1 MQVYMSSKNQLDSEG
16 NNPYPKTDNSG
27 VVLALNEATSVLP
40 RRRWGRADEARRPLA
55 IVS

>member
-27 VVLALNEATSVLP
+27 VVLALNEATSA
-40 RRRWGRADEARRPLA
+40 WLA
-55 IVS
+55 SVAGGAAPTKLDALLQ